1 MELKIDGNDAMK
13 VKEITDAVIEDGESV
28 GLLADY
34 ILTDL

>member
-1 MELKIDGNDAMK
+1 MELKININDAMK
-13 VKEITDAVIEDGESV
+13 IKEITNAVIEDGESV